1 MNLWRKKRKHFRR
14 YAVWL
19 GLKNYKNVKNEDLM
33 RFFFFFFADVFY
45 TFRLA
50 SVEPSSSPPP
60 NLHFPAERQ
69 HCRPL
74 SAAWITC
81 TRRWGVSRDY
91 ETFCPTLICILC
103 PHQAVEQ
110 LVSVG
115 RHRRLQC
122 FQKDRKTQTFK
133 MIIQWRLTRNPVHK
147 QNVLN
152 NMNVLHLWFIFF

>member
-1 MNLWRKKRKHFRR
+1 MNLWRKKRKHFTRR
-14 YAVWL
+14 AAWL
-19 GLKNYKNVKNEDLM
+19 GLKNYKNVKKNEDLM
-33 RFFFFFFADVFY
+33 KFFFCRCIFY

-81 TRRWGVSRDY
+81 ARRRGVSRDH
-91 ETFCPTLICILC
+91 ETFCPTLICIRC

-110 LVSVG
+110 LVSVE

-122 FQKDRKTQTFK
+122 FQKDPKTQTFK
-133 MIIQWRLTRNPVHK
+133 MIVQWRLTRNPVQT

-152 NMNVLHLWFIFF
+152 NINVLDLWFIFF

>member
-1 MNLWRKKRKHFRR
+1 MNLWRKKRKHFTRR
-14 YAVWL
+14 AVWL
-19 GLKNYKNVKNEDLM
+19 GLKNYKNVKNEDLIKKNS
-33 RFFFFFFADVFY
+33 RYIFY

-81 TRRWGVSRDY
+81 ARRRGVSRDY
-91 ETFCPTLICILC
+91 ETFCPTLICICC

-122 FQKDRKTQTFK
+122 FQKDPKTQTFK
-133 MIIQWRLTRNPVHK
+133 MIVQWRLTRNPVQK

-152 NMNVLHLWFIFF
+152 NINVRDLWLIFF